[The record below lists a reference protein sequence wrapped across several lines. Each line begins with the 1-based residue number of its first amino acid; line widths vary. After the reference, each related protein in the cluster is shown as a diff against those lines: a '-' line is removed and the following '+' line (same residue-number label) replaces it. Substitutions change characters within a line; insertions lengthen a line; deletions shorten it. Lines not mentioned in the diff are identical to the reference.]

1 MKVASETRLFL
12 PERVQQVQ
20 ESVCPWK
27 GSSRLSAPSRATSK
41 PQKTQSKFMRNLSD
55 TESLGTLVPWASWE
69 PLSCLLH
76 DFYFYFFTF
85 LHNASVS
92 WALLLHSL
100 LCSLICYS
108 SDQAGNWKK
117 LAGEFGIEQRHVLLS
132 RLSII
137 PSSGTA
143 SLSADN
149 ICAFASSSLFAPAPL
164 SQQIRISEFGH
175 LKLS

>member
-55 TESLGTLVPWASWE
+55 TESLGTLVPWGIFSSWE
-69 PLSCLLH
+69 PLSCLLR

-92 WALLLHSL
+92 WALLLHRL
-100 LCSLICYS
+100 LCSLVCYS

-132 RLSII
+132 HLSII

-149 ICAFASSSLFAPAPL
+149 ICAFASSSVCPPSPFSAN
-164 SQQIRISEFGH
+164 QN
-175 LKLS
+175 